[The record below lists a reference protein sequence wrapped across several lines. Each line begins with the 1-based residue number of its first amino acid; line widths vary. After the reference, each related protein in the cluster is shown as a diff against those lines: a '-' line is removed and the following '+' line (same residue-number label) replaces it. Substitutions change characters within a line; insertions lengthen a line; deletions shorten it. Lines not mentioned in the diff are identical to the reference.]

1 MKQYIFDYLSEVLLN
16 FFDEAN
22 ISAGERYHIRYE
34 KREQVVEQYN
44 AIPDVAKAKS
54 YAIEPFSFN
63 DYSSYLINFGKL
75 KLIIAASSPGVEVDF
90 LTGLRNRVAD
100 NNRDGFEGTAILFI
114 HNTSLDS
121 LIGGCKSLSDT
132 GMPLNIDFIRAS
144 IHKKINSDDVFKP
157 HEKHLLNFKLAKIG
171 VGNSDDY
178 SLFNYSIF
186 LQVLGKQRIESED
199 YVKLGLFQDS
209 KLVSLNKE
217 EAEKRLRKN
226 EEWFEDINTG
236 HQYGG
241 LEKKLEK
248 EFSQKGVDRLLEDDW
263 TKYDLTELIHWEN
276 EKAETKNISY
286 LENTSGRSDD
296 LLVLWDKAS
305 GATVAKSRIRNLV
318 VFNYEH
324 RDKINITLTF
334 DNKPRKEGF
343 GTKINLGEHEYQISG
358 KKIILT
364 CTLAEPDQ
372 ITYKSL
378 VYEHPGFSAK
388 YQFHILVLPFPEDL
402 IKEIKP
408 LFTIRQAKHK
418 AWYLEIAIDGALVLN
433 DGKPARLIDA
443 IEEDSE
449 FEIRE
454 NQTLELK
461 APELNTQFEQEEV
474 LFRLNYL
481 DNLIPIHIPVET
493 EKPQYISGPEV
504 RYQKIENKK
513 SFRYHSWLDE
523 NTGRYVITLIQDTA
537 KYYCVDEFRENL
549 ILERQI
555 IAEGNLAYYQD
566 ANKKIYHNPE
576 VAVDDELTDAYR
588 QIISYYK
595 SNDLLPSLAYITE
608 PLEELLTKYV
618 KVFNTLLGTLI
629 NGQPLSVR
637 QMNLLRIGTIQ
648 MVDGNKLL
656 KFTPLHPLNVAYQL
670 QLKNV
675 LYGKLVSHLLD
686 KLRPLNLVP
695 YIKGPQ
701 KSVRSGQNFYQP
713 LEQAHSPEWLYYF
726 FDETSSQQV
735 SRFFVDKLVDQK
747 IEQFLKHF
755 RYLFINGQSTLRINL
770 FNQGDTREIL
780 QGIFLYYAR
789 YYRKDNPDEAVPI
802 QVRIYGSKD
811 YMTKFEEIALCDD
824 VRLIERA
831 FDFKLPKVNEP
842 ENLLDLYNR
851 KVTFFKID
859 DAFSIDYAH
868 LSFFQFGYE
877 EVSRSSNN
885 MLEVSSGISLDGL
898 LADVPSISQ
907 AGAFRTGFGYSGL
920 QAKEN
925 ELLRLT
931 KGLNAVANVI
941 NTDHQFQQEMTAA
954 FVINSSVSNAVRAIY
969 AKSQWV
975 TFIEPK
981 VNLSFFEGYDDVVII
996 HYSDQYNNASG
1007 YDAITITSKW
1017 EPYKTTILELFK
1029 EQDIHVS
1036 EQDVIHIIDMF
1047 NTLNG
1052 EWLLGMNT
1060 PQKTNSPYFRMEKV
1074 SLLSAVKAAMA
1085 VLHDEQI
1092 TWVPVSLEEILRIS
1106 GAVGLKKADG
1116 LFSVKNLGEEGIHSD
1131 DLLLIGLEDKS
1142 GELHMYVYPW
1152 EVKIGHVESGT
1163 IAKAI
1168 DQSFRSA
1175 SLLRKFLM
1183 EKELLS
1189 SKIYRNFFAKLF
1201 LIGAEKCAIYHV
1213 WPEYESKWINA
1224 ASYRARLLSDD
1235 FKISTDLDNRVGY
1248 YGVIAFK
1255 WSADYLSRSIVYE
1268 NDGCVM
1274 TLLKHDGL
1282 DYLTRS
1288 LNDLSEEMGEG
1299 GIEGL
1304 SPFKL
1309 LRNRLHSQDSFDGSQ
1324 EPEDEND
1331 NPIEEVVQSTD
1342 RGGAPASPEIS
1353 SSGFDSTTNNEE
1365 IVISAQLL
1373 NRVQISKEEST
1384 RPLPTEIRGEQQA
1397 DLAFNLIGKSEI
1409 ATISTAIYEK
1419 LTAIN
1424 IGIKKEM
1431 PQDISFIEGP
1441 AFYRIEIKPEPTTTI
1456 KKIKG
1461 AAEELNIALHLP
1473 EESSVR
1479 IFSDRG
1485 KIWLEAPKQ
1494 DNQKVMVTT
1503 SNIWP
1508 LFERNEEF
1516 RVPFGADIEG
1526 KVQSV
1531 NYSSTNS
1538 PHLLLAGTTGSG
1550 KSVVLDTLIRS
1561 ATKFYTPNEL
1571 KVFLIDPKGNELID
1585 FEGLPHFP
1593 KNNGLTS
1600 EDAIEL
1606 LTEAVGEMDRRYVL
1620 FREIRLRAGR
1630 AAKDIIEY
1638 NRMVEQQEERLP
1650 RWLIVL
1656 DEYADLLDENPG
1668 NKSIIETL
1676 LKRLSQKAR
1685 AAGIHVT
1692 IATQK
1697 PLATIVSSVIK
1708 SNLTGVIAL
1717 KVRTANDSRV
1727 ILDDNGAET
1736 LAGKG
1741 DSLFKN
1747 GTGQMVRVQA
1757 AIYTPQ

>member
-1 MKQYIFDYLSEVLLN
+1 MKQHIFDYLSEVLLN
-16 FFDEAN
+16 FFGEAT

-34 KREQVVEQYN
+34 KLEQVTEQYD
-44 AIPDVAKAKS
+44 AIPAIAEAKD
-54 YAIEPFSFN
+54 YRIQPFKFN
-63 DYSSYLINFGKL
+63 DYSTYLIEFSQL
-75 KLIIAASSPGVEVDF
+75 RLIIAASSPEVEVDF

-100 NNRDGFEGTAILFI
+100 NNKDEFEGTAILFI

-121 LIGGCKSLSDT
+121 LIGGCKSLSDS
-132 GMPLNIDFIRAS
+132 GMPLNVNFIRSS
-144 IHKKINSDDVFKP
+144 IQKKINSEEMFKP
-157 HEKHLLNFKLAKIG
+157 HEKHLLNFKLNKIG
-171 VGNSDDY
+171 IGNSDDY
-178 SLFNYSIF
+178 SLFNYSIY
-186 LQVLGKQRIESED
+186 LQVLGKGRIGPAD
-199 YVKLGLFQDS
+199 YLKLGLFQD
-209 KLVSLNKE
+209 KNLISLNKE

-226 EEWFEDINTG
+226 ENWFEDINTG

-241 LEKKLEK
+241 LERKLEK
-248 EFSQKGVDRLLEDDW
+248 EFSQKGVDRLKEKDW
-263 TKYDLTELIHWEN
+263 TDYDLTDLIKWEN
-276 EKAETKNISY
+276 EKNEASNILF
-286 LENTSGRSDD
+286 LENSSGRSDD
-296 LLVLWDKAS
+296 FLVLWDKAS
-305 GATVAKSRIRNLV
+305 GASVAKSRIRNIL

-324 RDKINITLTF
+324 REKINLTLNF
-334 DNKPRKEGF
+334 DNKPKKEGF
-343 GTKINLGEHEYQISG
+343 GIKVNLTEEEYQISG

-364 CTLAEPDQ
+364 CHLAQPEK
-372 ITYKSL
+372 IIYKSL
-378 VYEHPGFSAK
+378 IYEHPGFSAK
-388 YQFHILVLPFPEDL
+388 YQFHILIMPFPEDM
-402 IKEIKP
+402 IKELKP
-408 LFTIRQAKHK
+408 LFIIKQAKQK
-418 AWYLEIAIDGALVLN
+418 SWYFEIAIDGTLMLN
-433 DGKPARLIDA
+433 SGKSSHLLDV
-443 IEEDSE
+443 IENGAE

-461 APELNTQFEQEEV
+461 APSLGGEFEQEEV
-474 LFRLNYL
+474 IFNLNYL
-481 DNLIPIHIPVET
+481 DNLIPIHIPLET
-493 EKPQYISGPEV
+493 EKPEYITGPEL
-504 RYQKIENKK
+504 RFRKIESGK
-513 SFRYHSWLDE
+513 SFRYNSWLDP
-523 NTGRYVITLIQDTA
+523 NTGKQVITLTQDTA

-549 ILERQI
+549 GLEQQL

-566 ANKKIYHNPE
+566 ANKRIYPNPE
-576 VAVDDELTDAYR
+576 IIVDDTLVDAYH
-588 QIISYYK
+588 QVVNYYK
-595 SNDLLPSLAYITE
+595 INDLLPSLASITP
-608 PLEELLTKYV
+608 PLENLLKTYV
-618 KVFNTLLGTLI
+618 KVFNTLLSGLQ
-629 NGQPLSVR
+629 NGQPLGAR

-648 MVDGNKLL
+648 MLEGSRLL

-670 QLKNV
+670 QLKDV
-675 LYGKLVSHLLD
+675 LHGKLVSHLLD

-695 YIKGPQ
+695 YIKGAK
-701 KSVRSGQNFYQP
+701 KSVRSAQNYYQP
-713 LEQAHSPEWLYYF
+713 LEQNHSPEWLYYF

-755 RYLFINGQSTLRINL
+755 RYLFINPQATLRINL
-770 FNQGDTREIL
+770 FNQGDTHEIL

-789 YYRKDNPDEAVPI
+789 YYRKDNPDEAVSI

-824 VRLIERA
+824 VRLIEKA
-831 FDFKLPKVNEP
+831 FDFKLPKVSEQ
-842 ENLLDLYNR
+842 ENLLELYNR

-859 DAFSIDYAH
+859 DSSSFEYAH
-868 LSFFQFGYE
+868 LSFFQFGPD

-885 MLEVSSGISLDGL
+885 MLEVPSGISLDGL

-907 AGAFRTGFGYSGL
+907 EGAFRTGFGYKGL
-920 QAKEN
+920 NN
-925 ELLRLT
+925 EPNDLLRLT
-931 KGLNAVANVI
+931 RGLNAVANVI
-941 NTDHQFQQEMTAA
+941 NTDHQFQEEMATA
-954 FVINSSVSNAVRAIY
+954 FVINSNVNRSVEAIY

-1017 EPYKTTILELFK
+1017 EPYKTTIVELFN
-1029 EQDIHVS
+1029 EQSIKVN
-1036 EQDVIHIIDMF
+1036 EQDVIHIINMF
-1047 NTLNG
+1047 NTING

-1060 PQKTNSPYFRMEKV
+1060 PQKTNNPYFRIEKL
-1074 SLLSAVKAAMA
+1074 SLLSAVKSAMV
-1085 VLHDEQI
+1085 VLHDEGI

-1131 DLLLIGLEDKS
+1131 DLLLIGIEEKD

-1152 EVKIGHVESGT
+1152 EVKIGQVESGT
-1163 IAKAI
+1163 VAKAI
-1168 DQSFRSA
+1168 DQSFRTA

-1183 EKELLS
+1183 EKDLLS

-1213 WPEYESKWINA
+1213 WPEYEYKWFEASK
-1224 ASYRARLLSDD
+1224 YRTRLLGDD
-1235 FKISTDLDNRVGY
+1235 FKVSTDLDNRIGY

-1255 WSADYLSRSIVYE
+1255 WSADYFTRSIAYE
-1268 NDGCVM
+1268 NDGCVL

-1288 LNDLSEEMGEG
+1288 LNDLSEKISEG
-1299 GIEGL
+1299 AVEGL
-1304 SPFKL
+1304 LPSKL
-1309 LRNRLHSQDSFDGSQ
+1309 LRNRRQQSEEKDNSDWKQEQDNSSNDEVSSMIKNISEKIVVPLPF
-1324 EPEDEND
+1324 EPEVMVENEYITLPPLVPVEALSEPLNVDIKSETANDERK
-1331 NPIEEVVQSTD
+1331 TD
-1342 RGGAPASPEIS
+1342 LS
-1353 SSGFDSTTNNEE
+1353 
-1365 IVISAQLL
+1365 
-1373 NRVQISKEEST
+1373 
-1384 RPLPTEIRGEQQA
+1384 
-1397 DLAFNLIGKSEI
+1397 FNLIGPSEI
-1409 ATISTAIYEK
+1409 AAISTSIYEK
-1419 LTAIN
+1419 LSAIN
-1424 IGIKKEM
+1424 IGIKKEI
-1431 PQDISFIEGP
+1431 PQDIAFIEGP

-1461 AAEELNIALHLP
+1461 AAEEINIALHLP

-1485 KIWLEAPKQ
+1485 KVWLEAPKQ
-1494 DNQKVMVTT
+1494 DSQKVMVTT
-1503 SNIWP
+1503 ANIWP
-1508 LFERNEEF
+1508 LFERNDEF

-1561 ATKFYTPNEL
+1561 AIKFYNPTEL
-1571 KVFLIDPKGNELID
+1571 QIFLIDPKGNELID

-1600 EDAIEL
+1600 EDAIAL
-1606 LTEAVGEMDRRYVL
+1606 LTEGVSEMDRRYVL
-1620 FREIRLRAGR
+1620 FREIRLTTGR

-1638 NRMVEQQEERLP
+1638 NRMTDQQEKKLP

-1747 GTGQMVRVQA
+1747 GTGQMIRVQA
-1757 AIYTPQ
+1757 AIYMNDK